1 VLLQLRVTVPPDRTA
16 RVREIFEHDPGTAHL
31 AVLPGASVSPA
42 GDLVVA
48 DVARESADGLIAAL
62 RDLRVNEDGGI
73 AITPIDTA
81 ISSAARNAEDRAPG
95 DASDAVVWEQVI
107 RGTDAD
113 SALSVSYLAFMTIAT
128 LLAGVAVINDS
139 AILTIGAMV
148 LGPEFG
154 PLVALAVAVVHRRP
168 GGARRAVVTL
178 TVGFV
183 VAIGTTAAVTL
194 IGRGLGWFGPELLGA
209 DRPQTGFI
217 TSPDKWSLVVA
228 VLAGVAGVLSLT
240 SSKSGALV
248 GVFISVTTVP
258 AAADMAVS
266 LALGGG
272 QQFTRAAIQLGIKP
286 GRHPD
291 RGHHDARGAAGGL
304 AAGAG
309 RPPADGARRPQ
320 LRRPAPHLTDGHPS
334 GGRTTVGGR
343 CLGDP
348 HRRFARPYGP
358 GGIPPGSGADRGGDH
373 SHRAEPADGGE
384 QRRPGAGGDR
394 AGSGPVQRH
403 GRPRHEPAGALL
415 RRPGLRR
422 TAALGEVPR
431 LPRPRRGA
439 ADDGGRAG
447 APRAGRLL
455 LALPGRHRAGDD
467 GRGTRQRAAAEP
479 GQALLPG

>member
-1 VLLQLRVTVPPDRTA
+1 MLLQLRVTVPPDRTA

-128 LLAGVAVINDS
+128 MLAGVAVINDS

-194 IGRGLGWFGPELLGA
+194 VGRGLGWFGPELLGA

-272 QQFTRAAIQLGIKP
+272 QQFTRAAIQLGINLAGILIAAITTLAVQRAVWRRVP
-286 GRHPD
+286 GALPQT
-291 RGHHDARGAAGGL
+291 
-304 AAGAG
+304 G
-309 RPPADGARRPQ
+309 RAD
-320 LRRPAPHLTDGHPS
+320 HSS
-334 GGRTTVGGR
+334 GGR
-343 CLGDP
+343 
-348 HRRFARPYGP
+348 
-358 GGIPPGSGADRGGDH
+358 
-373 SHRAEPADGGE
+373 
-384 QRRPGAGGDR
+384 
-394 AGSGPVQRH
+394 
-403 GRPRHEPAGALL
+403 
-415 RRPGLRR
+415 RR
-422 TAALGEVPR
+422 T
-431 LPRPRRGA
+431 
-439 ADDGGRAG
+439 
-447 APRAGRLL
+447 
-455 LALPGRHRAGDD
+455 
-467 GRGTRQRAAAEP
+467 
-479 GQALLPG
+479 